1 MQTQMP
7 ETPCLSGPRPLR
19 LLASQAPCLSVLA
32 VTDARD
38 PMTLRPY
45 ASQALGLQSPPQHL
59 TLSDPPCVRC
69 LGVEATIASVL
80 GLRERSESI

>member
-7 ETPCLSGPRPLR
+7 ETLCLSGPC
-19 LLASQAPCLSVLA
+19 ASQAPCLSVLA

-38 PMTLRPY
+38 PMTLGPY

-59 TLSDPPCVRC
+59 TLSDPPCV
-69 LGVEATIASVL
+69 
-80 GLRERSESI
+80 